1 MAPLGILINPSSG
14 RGLGLAEG
22 QKVLTEL
29 DRAKVEYVNLSG
41 ESYELSRSNAAQA
54 IQTGKIEGLLV
65 VGGDGMSHLGVGL
78 CADTPVPLGIIAAGT
93 GNDSARALGLP
104 IGNSVA
110 GTRAVIERFKKP
122 QRVDVLKA
130 TSTTGTFFTFGAVS
144 AGFDAL
150 VNQRANQLAF
160 PKGPSRYQAAMLLEL
175 AKFKPIEYHAEV
187 DGVARDFEAMLCT
200 VTNAPA
206 YGGGMLIV
214 PTADIRDGELDLFI
228 VHKMSRRELIK
239 VFPKVY
245 TGEHVSHPAVE
256 IIRAKKVRLE
266 ADGMPAYSD
275 GEFVGHAPI
284 TVEVAAKALL
294 VFAPLG

>member
-1 MAPLGILINPSSG
+1 MAPIGILINPSSG

-22 QKVLTEL
+22 QKVLAEL
-29 DRAKVEYVNLSG
+29 DRANVDYLNLSG
-41 ESYELSRSNAAQA
+41 ETYEISKSNAAEA
-54 IQTGKIEGLLV
+54 IKNAQIDGLVV

-78 CADTPVPLGIIAAGT
+78 CAETNIPLGIIAAGT
-93 GNDSARALGLP
+93 GNDSARSLGLP
-104 IGNSVA
+104 VGNTIA
-110 GTRAVIERFKKP
+110 GTKAVVARLKNP

-130 TSTTGTFFTFGAVS
+130 TTSSGTFFTFGAVS

-150 VNQRANQLAF
+150 VNQRANELAF
-160 PKGPSRYQAAMLLEL
+160 PKGPSRYQAAMILEL
-175 AKFKPIEYHAEV
+175 AKFKPIKYHAEV

-214 PTADIRDGELDLFI
+214 PTADIVDGELDLFI
-228 VHKMSRRELIK
+228 VHKMSRMELIK

-266 ADGMPAYSD
+266 AQGMPAYSD
-275 GEFVGHAPI
+275 GESVGHAPM
-284 TVEVAAKALL
+284 TVEIAPKALL

>member
-1 MAPLGILINPSSG
+1 MLPLGVLINPSSG
-14 RGLGLAEG
+14 RGRGAAEGLKVLAE
-22 QKVLTEL
+22 LNSENINFI
-29 DRAKVEYVNLSG
+29 DLSG
-41 ESYELSRSNAAQA
+41 SSYEESLSNAKAA
-54 IQTGKIEGLLV
+54 IAVGQIKGLLV

-78 CADTPVPLGIIAAGT
+78 CANTIIPLGIIAAGT

-104 IGNSVA
+104 IGNVVA
-110 GTRAVIERFKKP
+110 ATRAVIAQLDKP
-122 QRVDVLKA
+122 HRVDVLKA
-130 TSTTGTFFTFGAVS
+130 TSTTGVFYTFGAVS

-150 VNQRANQLAF
+150 VNQRANELAF

-175 AKFKPIEYHAEV
+175 AKFKPIKYHAEV

-228 VHKMSRRELIK
+228 VHKLSRIELIK

-256 IIRAKKVRLE
+256 IIRAKKVHLE
-266 ADGMPAYSD
+266 AKNIPAYSD
-275 GEFVGHAPI
+275 GESVGHAPI
-284 TVEVAAKALL
+284 TVEIAPEALL
-294 VFAPLG
+294 VFAPLR